1 MLANLDPIF
10 ACMAIFVVVMVHV
23 VVFIALSDRLDRRRN
38 MKIFHRELEDL
49 NIDPEV
55 VDRLLNLN
63 EDPKGMVIRMPLQQ
77 TPLSQLRRLP
87 F

>member
-1 MLANLDPIF
+1 
-10 ACMAIFVVVMVHV
+10 
-23 VVFIALSDRLDRRRN
+23 

-77 TPLSQLRRLP
+77 TPFPTRTYAEDKAAHGAINETMFELAGLIGKQRLAAMYEKRP
-87 F
+87 AHSKVQ